1 MGTGL
6 SGTGEPLPDHDEDS
20 VDGDKLDPAE
30 VIGPPR
36 QLIEHAEKFLTQ
48 VEHTGP
54 NLSPRDCIN
63 LFVSVARLR
72 FTDWDKVDIPWTP
85 ERRRKVDAASRELY
99 GGLQAQMGLRRT
111 ALLDPLEAGIRELI
125 EHSSISLERHEEIR
139 RTHSEPWDAN
149 TSYEFLSEVIFPV
162 DEIGYIRE
170 LLRDL
175 RTELP
180 EGTEALVKQLDRT
193 LRVSLPDIA
202 EEYRR
207 GGDSIDPVG
216 PELFPKS
223 FWWRRLPGAKPIE

>member
-1 MGTGL
+1 MPG
-6 SGTGEPLPDHDEDS
+6 HDEDF
-20 VDGDKLDPAE
+20 VDADKVDPAE

-36 QLIEHAEKFLTQ
+36 SLIECAERFLTQ
-48 VEHTGP
+48 VEHEGP
-54 NLSPRDCIN
+54 SLSPRETIV

-72 FTDWDKVDIPWTP
+72 LTDWESVEILWTP
-85 ERRRKVDAASRELY
+85 ERRRKVHVASRELY
-99 GGLQAQMGLRRT
+99 LRFQAQMELHRT

-139 RTHSEPWDAN
+139 RTFSEPWDAN

-162 DEIGYIRE
+162 DEIGYILE

-175 RTELP
+175 RTELR
-180 EGTEALVKQLDRT
+180 EGTAALVKQLDRT
-193 LRVSLPDIA
+193 LRASLPDIA

-216 PELFPKS
+216 PELFPDS

>member
-1 MGTGL
+1 MPG
-6 SGTGEPLPDHDEDS
+6 HDEDS
-20 VDGDKLDPAE
+20 VDTNEVDPAE

-36 QLIEHAEKFLTQ
+36 SLIECAERFLTQ
-48 VEHTGP
+48 VEHEGP
-54 NLSPRDCIN
+54 NLSPRETIV

-72 FTDWDKVDIPWTP
+72 LTDWESVEILWTP
-85 ERRRKVDAASRELY
+85 ERRRKVHVASRELY
-99 GGLQAQMGLRRT
+99 LRFQAQMELHRT

-139 RTHSEPWDAN
+139 RTFSEPWDAN

-162 DEIGYIRE
+162 DEIGYILE

-175 RTELP
+175 RTELR

-193 LRVSLPDIA
+193 LRASLPDIA

-216 PELFPKS
+216 PELFPDS